1 MSKRGP
7 KPKRKYDIRWSS
19 NIAYGVGLMVT
30 DGSLSKDGRH
40 IDFTSKDEE
49 QLHNFNKAFN
59 LSVNISYKKSG
70 YTGEY
75 CSRLQFSDVRLYRF
89 LSELGITTAKTKTV
103 SALNIPDEYFFDF
116 LRGHL
121 DGDGSFYSYWDPRWK
136 SSFMYYLSFISYSK
150 DHLKWILSKINNF
163 EKVSGSIS
171 SSGQGLPYLRFAKK
185 DSLKILRKMY
195 HTRGVICLSRKK
207 DKIDRALAITGES
220 LYMPRC

>member
-103 SALNIPDEYFFDF
+103 SVLNIPDEYFFDF

-136 SSFMYYLSFISYSK
+136 SSFMFYLQFT
-150 DHLKWILSKINNF
+150 
-163 EKVSGSIS
+163 SGSKKHLIWLNNKIFDLINV
-171 SSGQGLPYLRFAKK
+171 QGKIRKSTRSHQLIFAKK
-185 DSLKILRKMY
+185 SSKLIIKKMFCSDDCVY
-195 HTRGVICLSRKK
+195 LSRKK
-207 DKIDRALAITGES
+207 KKIFKALNAEVAK
-220 LYMPRC
+220 LAHALP